1 MRCNIWILID
11 TIQRQE
17 IKQGVSTRGEEGPH
31 TEEQNII
38 RKGDTT
44 IIQQWYEIKEKKKT
58 EVNNDEK
65 KQCRERF
72 SNIRM

>member
-44 IIQQWYEIKEKKKT
+44 IIQQWYEIKDKRKLRLTMMRKSN
-58 EVNNDEK
+58 V
-65 KQCRERF
+65 ERD
-72 SNIRM
+72 SVI